1 MCWSNNI
8 AIPIVLK
15 KPLRVYK
22 VGTST
27 VLGSFISL
35 YQTFWYHKSQTL
47 PTVNINPEFIR
58 VRPLFSI
65 DPLWEYDNFYIHE
78 GYHSYLTEEMARRS
92 RDKYDE
98 IGIFE
103 IPAGATIYINF
114 RRREVVS
121 TDIKYLGL
129 LEVQQNLIVLQGG
142 YLYSREYYRT
152 D

>member
-22 VGTST
+22 LGTST

-47 PTVNINPEFIR
+47 PTVKINPEFIR
-58 VRPLFSI
+58 VCPPLPFI
-65 DPLWEYDNFYIHE
+65 DVLWEYDNFYIHE
-78 GYHSYLTEEMARRS
+78 GYHSYLTEKMARRS

-103 IPAGATIYINF
+103 IPEGATVYVDF
-114 RRREVVS
+114 RHREVVS

-129 LEVQQNLIVLQGG
+129 LEV
-142 YLYSREYYRT
+142 
-152 D
+152 